1 MNEHRKTQPIAH
13 AVDQHFPAIDT
24 KLHFILAVVQI
35 DISSVD
41 CRVRKTIELRDVIDS
56 EEITAVDFDDLPLN
70 RSDQLA
76 NEKAAANRAQNE
88 TPHDHHQKN
97 EAAAHT

>member
-1 MNEHRKTQPIAH
+1 M
-13 AVDQHFPAIDT
+13 

-41 CRVRKTIELRDVIDS
+41 CRVRETIELRDVIDG
-56 EEITAVDFDDLPLN
+56 EEIAAVDFDDLPLN

-88 TPHDHHQKN
+88 T
-97 EAAAHT
+97 T

>member
-1 MNEHRKTQPIAH
+1 M
-13 AVDQHFPAIDT
+13 

-41 CRVRKTIELRDVIDS
+41 CRVRETIEFRDVIDS
-56 EEITAVDFDDLPLN
+56 EEIAAVDFDDLPLN

-88 TPHDHHQKN
+88 T
-97 EAAAHT
+97 T

>member
-1 MNEHRKTQPIAH
+1 VNEHRKTQPIAH
-13 AVDQHFPAIDT
+13 AVDQHFPAVDV

-41 CRVRKTIELRDVIDS
+41 CRVRETIEFRDVIDS
-56 EEITAVDFDDLPLN
+56 EEITAVDFDDLPLD

-88 TPHDHHQKN
+88 T
-97 EAAAHT
+97 T